1 MNLNKRL
8 ICFATTGLMLLISNM
23 IPLFAA
29 SQKEE
34 LISKEKT
41 TAWQQ
46 TFQKIQPVG
55 WAIEAKE
62 QSCPLRHNPSIAKGI
77 EFRFKGTQNA
87 NFVGRQDGRKG
98 KEEFTL
104 WLMPS
109 DYKPEIM
116 AINPAISGTFSRIP
130 EHLGSNGTYQVYCL
144 TTFSYLPSW
153 PTWQDDIMRVLNIDR
168 EKTRSKPSHVP
179 CQDISKCSFM
189 GTMETSAGPVYILRI
204 APEDHRDYYVRSGD
218 FVGEHVVSQIIV
230 SGGKEK
236 LILKKDGKEFPI
248 QRTDSKVISQQST
261 NELTGF
267 RTGQGTKGI
276 FLPSSTNAFA
286 K

>member
-1 MNLNKRL
+1 MSLYKRL
-8 ICFATTGLMLLISNM
+8 VSCWIIVLLIIEVSVM
-23 IPLFAA
+23 TLFAA

-34 LISKEKT
+34 LISEEKT

-46 TFQKIQPVG
+46 TFQKIQPIG
-55 WAIEAKE
+55 WAIEVKE
-62 QSCPLRHNPSIAKGI
+62 QSYPLRHNPSIAKGI

-87 NFVGRQDGRKG
+87 NYYNGLKG

-153 PTWQDDIMRVLNIDR
+153 PTWQDDIRRVLKIDR
-168 EKTRSKPSHVP
+168 EKTQSKPIHVP
-179 CQDISKCSFM
+179 CQDISKCSFL
-189 GTMETSAGPVYILRI
+189 GTMKTSAGPVYILRI

-218 FVGEHVVSQIIV
+218 FVGEYIVTQIAV

-236 LILKKDGKEFPI
+236 LILKKDENEVAI
-248 QRTDSKVISQQST
+248 QRTHEALGSALEIRNKDIKTHRV
-261 NELTGF
+261 
-267 RTGQGTKGI
+267 
-276 FLPSSTNAFA
+276 P
-286 K
+286 